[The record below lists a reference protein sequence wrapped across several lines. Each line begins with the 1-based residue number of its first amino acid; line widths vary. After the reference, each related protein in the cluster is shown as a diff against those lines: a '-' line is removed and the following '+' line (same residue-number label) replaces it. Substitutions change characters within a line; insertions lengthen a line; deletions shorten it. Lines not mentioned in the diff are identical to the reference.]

1 MAADFDVTSLHHRRA
16 THRWERTS
24 VGDLLE
30 RMTWSF
36 PDAEA
41 IIGRPGAYADEACT
55 HGTVEL
61 ESAGADGRAVA
72 CLHSE
77 LVPTP

>member
-1 MAADFDVTSLHHRRA
+1 MAVDFDVTSLHHRRA

-36 PDAEA
+36 PDKDA
-41 IIGRPGAYADEACT
+41 IIGRST
-55 HGTVEL
+55 
-61 ESAGADGRAVA
+61 R
-72 CLHSE
+72 
-77 LVPTP
+77 